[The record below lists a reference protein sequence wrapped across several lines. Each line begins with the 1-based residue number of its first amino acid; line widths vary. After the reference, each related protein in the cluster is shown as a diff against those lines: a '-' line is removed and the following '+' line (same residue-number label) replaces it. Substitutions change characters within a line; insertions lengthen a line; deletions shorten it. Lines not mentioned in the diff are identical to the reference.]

1 MIKAKNKECII
12 CGRTDQPWFSKKRC
26 KSCTVSSTPNKLV
39 QRKPIKK
46 QTQKNISYRNT
57 RSAVRDEYFLHHI
70 QECQRSE
77 FSGKT
82 ISDPNRSNI
91 CHLFDKG
98 RHPSVQGNI
107 ANYIYLTLDEH
118 TRFDQLL
125 YSHEFEKLQEEF
137 RHAWVLALGRME
149 MLLEDVQE
157 QTKFKTKIEEWILS
171 KK

>member
-1 MIKAKNKECII
+1 MIQAKKKI
-12 CGRTDQPWFSKKRC
+12 CRSCNTEQYIFSRGRCQRCATIEDSKPLARTGK
-26 KSCTVSSTPNKLV
+26 
-39 QRKPIKK
+39 IKK
-46 QTQKNISYRNT
+46 QTPKNIAYRNM
-57 RSAVRDEYFLHHI
+57 RSAVRDEYFLYHI

-98 RHPSVQGNI
+98 RHPSVQGDFR
-107 ANYIYLTLDEH
+107 NYIYLTLDEH

-137 RHAWVLALGRME
+137 RHAWILALGRME

>member
-26 KSCTVSSTPNKLV
+26 KSCTVSSTPNTLT
-39 QRKPIKK
+39 QRKTIKK
-46 QTQKNISYRNT
+46 QTQKNIAYRNT
-57 RSAVRDEYFLHHI
+57 RSEIRDAYFDHHLK
-70 QECQRSE
+70 ECVASE
-77 FSGKT
+77 FSGKHIYLPT
-82 ISDPNRSNI
+82 RANI

-137 RHAWVLALGRME
+137 GHAWILALGRME
-149 MLLEDVQE
+149 MLLDEVQE
-157 QTKFKTKIEEWILS
+157 QTKFKLKIEEWIAS

>member
-26 KSCTVSSTPNKLV
+26 KSCTISSTPSKLV

-46 QTQKNISYRNT
+46 QTQKNIAYRNT
-57 RSAVRDEYFLHHI
+57 RSEIRDSYFDYHLK
-70 QECQRSE
+70 ECIGSE
-77 FSGKT
+77 FSGKPIYFPT
-82 ISDPNRSNI
+82 RANI
-91 CHLFDKG
+91 CHLFDKA

-125 YSHEFEKLQEEF
+125 YSHEFEKLEQEF
-137 RHAWVLALGRME
+137 GRAWLLALGRMD